1 MFGLVSRVPAGHD
14 EFRGIGVSDQI
25 LALGSAVRQ
34 TDCPMSGFRP
44 LWFITRL
51 APLRLTGGSPPELV
65 FCLRCWRGSRPLI
78 NAALGQQRPYDP
90 GRLVRQRDRYDLERL
105 TSH

>member
-51 APLRLTGGSPPELV
+51 APLRLTGGSPPELCSV
-65 FCLRCWRGSRPLI
+65 QLPARQPAVDKRRPWS
-78 NAALGQQRPYDP
+78 AAPI
-90 GRLVRQRDRYDLERL
+90 
-105 TSH
+105 